1 MSGLLSLLEEN
12 AALLSERVYTEMIE
26 DPFWLERYGERAAV
40 HMRQDSVFH
49 LQYLREAIDTAHPE
63 VMENYAR
70 WLQTLLTARGMCTLH
85 IAENFDRLRK
95 AIAAQQWGVDLQLVG
110 TLLEA
115 ATTAL
120 RYPPGPASNL
130 QALPRVARGRSS
142 RELPRGCGLCRGPGA
157 LRGPRHLVARLPRT
171 ARPRRCRC
179 AARSARPH
187 HRRYPRGGARDR
199 RRARY
204 STRVNSA
211 VCSPVYTASPS
222 CEIANR

>member
-49 LQYLREAIDTAHPE
+49 LQYLREAIATAHPE

-95 AIAAQQWGVDLQLVG
+95 AIVAQQWGVDLQLVG

-130 QALPRVARGRSS
+130 QALSPAS
-142 RELPRGCGLCRGPGA
+142 REVDHLASYLADAVFAAAPERFVDHVTW
-157 LRGPRHLVARLPRT
+157 LRGFHERHGLVAVDALLDQLGRIT
-171 ARPRRCRC
+171 ADIPEAEPAIA
-179 AARSARPH
+179 AARATRP
-187 HRRYPRGGARDR
+187 A
-199 RRARY
+199 
-204 STRVNSA
+204 
-211 VCSPVYTASPS
+211 
-222 CEIANR
+222 